1 MSPQRPRTYLST
13 YGGPKATR
21 KVLISKNFEN
31 SFFFNFASQFF
42 YPLLP
47 AKTTNLSLKKILVEL
62 LLMSLEHIVTFQLAG
77 TSLWKIVKL

>member
-31 SFFFNFASQFF
+31 SFFLILLRDFLSFASCQNNKFKF
-42 YPLLP
+42 
-47 AKTTNLSLKKILVEL
+47 KKILVEL